1 MSHGNI
7 DHEKIHL
14 NLARLTKNG
23 NHFEISVDP
32 DLALSF
38 KKGQDISMHEIMK
51 SEHIFSDAKNGLLAS
66 EEQLTEVFGTHNP
79 LEVAKIIINK
89 GEIQL
94 TSEYRN
100 KLIEDKKKQIINTIH
115 KNACDPST
123 GLPHPIT
130 RIENAMV
137 EAKIHID
144 EHKSAKEQIGDIIKK
159 LRPIIPISM
168 ELKKIELTVPAEF
181 TGKAYSLIQGFSKMK
196 DEKWNADGS
205 LTVIIEVTAARQQE
219 LFDKLNSMTHG
230 NIESK
235 NL

>member
-1 MSHGNI
+1 MSHGNV

-23 NHFEISVDP
+23 NHFEIAVDP
-32 DLALSF
+32 DLALGF
-38 KKGQDISMHEIMK
+38 KNGQEISMHEVMK
-51 SEHIFSDAKNGLLAS
+51 SEHIFSDVKKGLLAS
-66 EEQLTEVFGTHNP
+66 EEQLQGIFETSDP

-100 KLIEDKKKQIINTIH
+100 KLIEDKRKQIVSIIH
-115 KNACDPST
+115 KNACNPST

-130 RIENAMV
+130 RIESAME

-144 EHKSAKEQIGDIIKK
+144 EHKPAKAQLDDILKK

-168 ELKKIELTVPAEF
+168 ELKKIELTVPSEY
-181 TGKAYSLIQGFSKMK
+181 TGKAYSLIQGFSKMNS
-196 DEKWNADGS
+196 EKWNSDGS
-205 LTVIIEVTAARQQE
+205 LTAVIEVTAAVQQE